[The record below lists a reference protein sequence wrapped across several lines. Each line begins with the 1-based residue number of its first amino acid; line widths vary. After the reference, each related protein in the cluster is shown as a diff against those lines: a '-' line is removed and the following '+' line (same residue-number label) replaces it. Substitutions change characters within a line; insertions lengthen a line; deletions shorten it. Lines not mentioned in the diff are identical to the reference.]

1 MPTSDRGP
9 RLHKVPLVG
18 RDIAVYAGV
27 KVGRALEEITKEM
40 TLFHGVKL
48 AQVLEAVYEQG
59 LKDGRGEVMKA
70 LDAVQND
77 KALKWRNP
85 GRIAKKA
92 TKAVAKK
99 SRRSAPRQT
108 CATLGAPSPTLGC
121 RPCTL
126 GVRSPSST

>member
-1 MPTSDRGP
+1 MPASDRGP

-18 RDIAVYAGV
+18 REIAVYAGV
-27 KVGRALEEITKEM
+27 KIGKALDEITKEM

-77 KALKWRNP
+77 KTLKWRNP

-92 TKAVAKK
+92 AKK
-99 SRRSAPRQT
+99 P
-108 CATLGAPSPTLGC
+108 
-121 RPCTL
+121 
-126 GVRSPSST
+126 